1 MNVYSKNKTKKTLN
15 KEVFVIEENDEK
27 ISLIILGVT
36 LLYSCN
42 GRIKSNDLNQDQI
55 YYDEKRITYDID
67 FPDTVYINEENYGLV
82 NYKSHYDSIITKF
95 GDKDTNR
102 FARLI
107 VTTTN
112 NIDYNYEYLKSIV
125 ADTFGAY
132 DNRSIYFMLKFTK
145 TGIFYMDGFIN
156 DLVLINLHTKDKEGF
171 ELTRWLED
179 EVRITKKVIVI
190 EK

>member
-1 MNVYSKNKTKKTLN
+1 
-15 KEVFVIEENDEK
+15 
-27 ISLIILGVT
+27 
-36 LLYSCN
+36 
-42 GRIKSNDLNQDQI
+42 
-55 YYDEKRITYDID
+55 
-67 FPDTVYINEENYGLV
+67 
-82 NYKSHYDSIITKF
+82 
-95 GDKDTNR
+95 
-102 FARLI
+102 
-107 VTTTN
+107 
-112 NIDYNYEYLKSIV
+112 LKSIV